1 MNRKIIII
9 FPIVALIA
17 ALILLYI
24 ALTNG
29 LLGQAG
35 IRGLDYCEH
44 SRDAIVKQPANT
56 YSNIGFIFAGLLIAW
71 QMLKEKYNHN
81 IEQANHNAFLSY
93 IFRHPMC
100 TDGSGLDG
108 YARIY
113 YVSW

>member
-9 FPIVALIA
+9 LPIVALIA

-44 SRDAIVKQPANT
+44 SRDEIVKQPANT
-56 YSNIGFIFAGLLIAW
+56 Y
-71 QMLKEKYNHN
+71 
-81 IEQANHNAFLSY
+81 
-93 IFRHPMC
+93 
-100 TDGSGLDG
+100 
-108 YARIY
+108 
-113 YVSW
+113 